1 MKHNYQDYEVGDLVK
16 NLAYEKFWTGSDK
29 YGIVVEADDL
39 EIKVNWFLDD
49 DSERDK
55 AFLFNYRY
63 LRNNKLIALVSK
75 AKGK

>member
-1 MKHNYQDYEVGDLVK
+1 MIRYEVGDLVK
-16 NLAYEKFWTGSDK
+16 NLFWTGSNK
-29 YGIVVEADDL
+29 YGIVVEADNL
-39 EIKVNWFLDD
+39 EIKVDWFLDD

-75 AKGK
+75 GR